1 MSSFSHLLQSYDG
14 CMSINHAI
22 GIPLDVDRHET
33 CRYDATIW
41 IDVAK
46 NGLVKNGLVGQAVY
60 VGRGWPRLIPCGF

>member
-46 NGLVKNGLVGQAVY
+46 NGLVKNGLVG
-60 VGRGWPRLIPCGF
+60 